1 MQAGEFFLIA
11 VKFNKVSAL
20 RPLLEP
26 FDWKSIP
33 AISPQDINR
42 AFAMCCQNNY
52 VELAQLLLPG
62 ADLADDHFNG
72 LCWALSKDHTEII
85 KLIASRMDEFTFTR
99 VDMDRMKDFH
109 VWDKWQNW
117 KLRNDLTQTVANL
130 GATPTPR
137 KM

>member
-1 MQAGEFFLIA
+1 MQAGEMFLMA

-20 RPLLEP
+20 RPLLDP

-42 AFAMCCQNNY
+42 AFEICCQNNY

-62 ADLADDHFNG
+62 ADLADDHFNA

-85 KLIASRMDEFTFTR
+85 KLIASRMDGFTITAI
-99 VDMDRMKDFH
+99 DTEKMKNFD
-109 VWDKWQNW
+109 VWNKWENW

-130 GATPTPR
+130 GATSPSR
-137 KM
+137 KI

>member
-1 MQAGEFFLIA
+1 MQAGEIFLMA
-11 VKFNKVSAL
+11 VKFNTVSAL

-26 FDWKSIP
+26 FDWANIP

-42 AFAMCCQNNY
+42 GFVICCQNNY

-62 ADLADDHFNG
+62 ANIADDNFHG
-72 LCWALSKDHTEII
+72 LCWALSKDHLDIVR
-85 KLIASRMDEFTFTR
+85 LIATRIDEFPMTA
-99 VDMDRMKDFH
+99 VDAEKMKNFN

-117 KLRNDLTQTVANL
+117 MVHNNLTKTVANL
-130 GATPTPR
+130 GTGNSAR